1 MTEMMKIRFN
11 EISADLSAEELTEL
25 EAAQAKAPT
34 FDEGSPEMTAQQ
46 LMQFH
51 RMDEDLVRR
60 KCM

>member
-1 MTEMMKIRFN
+1 MIEMMKIRFN

-34 FDEGSPEMTAQQ
+34 FDENSPEMTAQQ

-51 RMDEDLVRR
+51 RMDEDLVR